1 MAEPEADPEAEGRA
15 PRLDRRD
22 ALLIALVSLT
32 LVPFIAVIFGGVGR
46 SSPLVVAAATG
57 LAIVAAA
64 LFLSWA
70 TETLETV
77 IPIAAA
83 LAVLALIEVLPEY
96 SFEVVLAWERRIELA
111 ASSMTG
117 SNRLLLGLGWPLIF
131 FVAYFAARARRRAFS
146 AIEIPLALASDIAF
160 LAAATV
166 YAVVIVA
173 KGTLGLFDSVV
184 LTALYVAYVV
194 RALRSGRTADHDD
207 DEVEPG
213 LVGKLQRLP
222 GRQRAAVILA
232 FLAFGAFVIG
242 FGAEPF
248 IAGLIASADAMGVS
262 QFFLIQWVA
271 PFLAEFPESL
281 TAFLWAATVVAVA
294 RGLGNL
300 VSAKLNQWTL
310 LIATIPIV
318 YSLSLGTPSEI
329 ALTQLSRDE
338 ILLTAAQT
346 LLGVT
351 MLARLR
357 FSLVDASILLG
368 LFFVQFAFPPIRLE
382 VAIAYVLLTA
392 AYVIVGGS
400 PRPLFRALQRRTPVR
415 DAD

>member
-1 MAEPEADPEAEGRA
+1 MPEEGEQSEIEEHARG
-15 PRLDRRD
+15 LDRRD
-22 ALLIALVSLT
+22 GALIGLLALT
-32 LVPFIAVIFGGVGR
+32 LIPFLAVIFGGLGR
-46 SSPLVVAAATG
+46 SNSLVVAGVTG
-57 LAIVAAA
+57 LAIVSAA

-77 IPIAAA
+77 IPVSAA

-131 FVAYFAARARRRAFS
+131 FVAYFAARARRRVFG
-146 AIEIPLALASDIAF
+146 AIEIPRTLAADIVF

-173 KGTLGLFDSVV
+173 KGTLGLSDSIV
-184 LTALYVAYVV
+184 LAGLYVAYIVN
-194 RALRSGRTADHDD
+194 ALRSGHHDQDDD
-207 DEVEPG
+207 DEEEGEPG
-213 LVGKLQRLP
+213 IVGKLQRLP
-222 GRQRAAVILA
+222 GRQRAVAIA
-232 FLAFGAFVIG
+232 GFLAFGAFVIG

-248 IAGLIASADAMGVS
+248 ISGLIKSADSLGVPE
-262 QFFLIQWVA
+262 FFLIQWVA

-281 TAFLWAATVVAVA
+281 TAFLWAATVVMAA

-310 LIATIPIV
+310 LIATIPVV
-318 YSLSLGTPSEI
+318 YSLSLGHPAEI

-346 LLGVT
+346 LLGIA

-357 FSLVDASILLG
+357 FSLVDASVLLG
-368 LFFVQFAFPPIRLE
+368 LFLLQFALPAIRLE
-382 VAIAYVLLTA
+382 VGIAYVVFA
-392 AYVIVGGS
+392 AGYVVFGRS
-400 PRPLFRALQRRTPVR
+400 PMPLVRALRAATTT
-415 DAD
+415 AD